1 MRAVQRLLARYGWRP
16 GPLDGLYG
24 PATEAAVVRFQAAAG
39 LRPDGVVGRHTARA
53 LNQARRGLR
62 RGAGYQTSDG
72 SRRVRA
78 LQRRLAAA
86 GYRPGPLDG
95 RFGPRTEA
103 ALARFQDAARLTASG
118 AVDPPTRRALARH
131 SGPTGRP
138 VAAELDQIGPRVL
151 GSVTIRPLAAPAAR
165 TDGGVGLWPAIA
177 IAAAGLLAGL
187 LCGAL
192 WSRGRGRPQ
201 AAPAGAPA
209 QAPPPEQPQPQ
220 PQPQQRQQ
228 LVAVAANTPQKGGAD
243 TQKAADTGHNNQP
256 QNTTTARPDG
266 RQPEPSP
273 DYLSV
278 PKTGGPQ
285 TSAVGWRTPQPKRR
299 PMATPARRLEA
310 VPPPDPQPQPHP
322 QPAPV
327 RAVGYV
333 SVPSTAAA
341 DGGVLE
347 AQAEAIGRL
356 CAQRGWQLLHL
367 VRDIENGH
375 PKGMER
381 PGLLYALERIAQ
393 GEASCLVVSELER
406 LSRSAAD
413 LGRIVDWLDQRDGRL
428 VAIDLRLDT
437 GSAQGRLTA
446 RTLVAVG
453 QWEGRRIA
461 QQTKKGLAAA
471 RARRA
476 ATGRP
481 AVEDIPALKQRIV
494 QMRQAGMTLQ
504 AIADQLNQQHT
515 PTLRGGQKWRPSSVQ
530 AAAGYRRP
538 KSKRSNMKDR
548 PKGDAQ

>member
-1 MRAVQRLLARYGWRP
+1 MTEGEARPPLRAVEYASGQKANGHDARKSQP
-16 GPLDGLYG
+16 QD
-24 PATEAAVVRFQAAAG
+24 
-39 LRPDGVVGRHTARA
+39 D
-53 LNQARRGLR
+53 
-62 RGAGYQTSDG
+62 
-72 SRRVRA
+72 
-78 LQRRLAAA
+78 
-86 GYRPGPLDG
+86 
-95 RFGPRTEA
+95 GPRQ
-103 ALARFQDAARLTASG
+103 L
-118 AVDPPTRRALARH
+118 
-131 SGPTGRP
+131 
-138 VAAELDQIGPRVL
+138 
-151 GSVTIRPLAAPAAR
+151 
-165 TDGGVGLWPAIA
+165 
-177 IAAAGLLAGL
+177 
-187 LCGAL
+187 
-192 WSRGRGRPQ
+192 Q
-201 AAPAGAPA
+201 A
-209 QAPPPEQPQPQ
+209 QPQPQ
-220 PQPQQRQQ
+220 PTRRLMAVGQTPQSEPQ
-228 LVAVAANTPQKGGAD
+228 LVMPG
-243 TQKAADTGHNNQP
+243 
-256 QNTTTARPDG
+256 
-266 RQPEPSP
+266 PEP
-273 DYLSV
+273 
-278 PKTGGPQ
+278 T
-285 TSAVGWRTPQPKRR
+285 T
-299 PMATPARRLEA
+299 
-310 VPPPDPQPQPHP
+310 
-322 QPAPV
+322 V
-327 RAVGYV
+327 RALGYV

-504 AIADQLNQQHT
+504 AIADQLNQQNT

-538 KSKRSNMKDR
+538 T
-548 PKGDAQ
+548 PKHNQPKKPRKEGG